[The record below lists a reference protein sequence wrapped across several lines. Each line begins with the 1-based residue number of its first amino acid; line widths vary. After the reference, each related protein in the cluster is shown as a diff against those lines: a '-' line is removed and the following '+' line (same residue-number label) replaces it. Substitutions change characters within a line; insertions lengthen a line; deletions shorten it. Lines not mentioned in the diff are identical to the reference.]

1 MKCLK
6 SKKIISSYVDG
17 ELSMDE
23 KVLLESH
30 MNECSSCS
38 RELEEMKSLHELFV
52 NAEKFNAPY
61 GFDTRVMAN
70 VNQCRPRGSSLI
82 PLFVRVA
89 EMIVVIVII
98 ITGIISG
105 SFMMI
110 SLMPQRA
117 ENITSSFS
125 IEIFDAVPPDS
136 VGGIYLSMMEVRN
149 EK

>member
-6 SKKIISSYVDG
+6 SKKIISSYIDG

-70 VNQCRPRGSSLI
+70 VNHCGPRGSSLI